1 MQNFGR
7 GMWRRVGDFE
17 RIQVP
22 QIIKEIQLQQSLQY
36 KEYMIHL
43 QRQKYIEEYRKKTL
57 EKVNLA
63 SDLLKVPVKESL
75 DQEKE
80 QKNTDCSETIQIPED
95 TPIPEQIIAV
105 ETEIPNSPLQKKP
118 TIIPKKGRKRR

>member
-57 EKVNLA
+57 GKVNLA
-63 SDLLKVPVKESL
+63 DDLLKEQVKESL
-75 DQEKE
+75 ELDKE
-80 QKNTDCSETIQIPED
+80 QENTDPLDCIQIPEE

-105 ETEIPNSPLQKKP
+105 ETEIPNSPVQKVEK
-118 TIIPKKGRKRR
+118 ISKKGRKRR